1 MYQQV
6 VTQTNLRQ
14 RHAMSTSQQHDV
26 DFYQWT
32 QEQAALLRAM
42 SRDSCPLDL
51 DNLAEEIEDMG
62 RDEIREISSLL
73 RQTMT
78 HLLKIVIDPN
88 TASAAHWFDEI
99 ITFQGDAV
107 LAFSPGLK
115 QRLDLEKIWRVA
127 CNGAARSL
135 QKHAVAVPPLPESCP
150 LSLDDLLDP
159 QFDPDKVAK
168 SLQAAIQTVISS
180 RGGRS

>member
-1 MYQQV
+1 MG
-6 VTQTNLRQ
+6 
-14 RHAMSTSQQHDV
+14 TSQQHDV

-42 SRDSCPLDL
+42 SCDSCPLDL

-62 RDEIREISSLL
+62 RDEIRELSSLM
-73 RQTMT
+73 RQTIT

-88 TASAAHWFDEI
+88 TASAAPWFDEI

-127 CNGAARSL
+127 CNGATRSL
-135 QKHAVAVPPLPESCP
+135 EKHGVAVPPLPENCP

-159 QFDPDKVAK
+159 EFDPDKAAK
-168 SLQAAIQTVISS
+168 SLGAAIQATTPG
-180 RGGRS
+180 RGGR

>member
-1 MYQQV
+1 M
-6 VTQTNLRQ
+6 
-14 RHAMSTSQQHDV
+14 ATSLQHDV

-42 SRDSCPLDL
+42 SCDSCLLDL

-88 TASAAHWFDEI
+88 TASAAHWFDEVV
-99 ITFQGDAV
+99 TFQGDAV
-107 LAFSPGLK
+107 LAFSPGLT

-127 CNGAARSL
+127 CNGATRSL
-135 QKHAVAVPPLPESCP
+135 RKNGVAVPPLPENCP

-159 QFDPDKVAK
+159 QFDPDQVAK
-168 SLQAAIQTVISS
+168 TLEAAIQTVTPGEGN
-180 RGGRS
+180 R

>member
-1 MYQQV
+1 MG
-6 VTQTNLRQ
+6 
-14 RHAMSTSQQHDV
+14 TSQQHDV

-42 SRDSCPLDL
+42 SSDSCLLDL
-51 DNLAEEIEDMG
+51 NNLAEEIEDMG

-73 RQTMT
+73 RQTIT
-78 HLLKIVIDPN
+78 HSLKIVIDPN
-88 TASAAHWFDEI
+88 ATSAERWFDEI

-127 CNGAARSL
+127 CNGVTRSL
-135 QKHAVAVPPLPESCP
+135 EKHGVAVPPLPENCP

-159 QFDPDKVAK
+159 EFDPDKGVKTLAGV
-168 SLQAAIQTVISS
+168 IQTVTP
-180 RGGRS
+180 GKAGRL

>member
-1 MYQQV
+1 
-6 VTQTNLRQ
+6 
-14 RHAMSTSQQHDV
+14 MSTSQQHDV

-42 SRDSCPLDL
+42 PCDSSPLDL

-73 RQTMT
+73 RQTIT
-78 HLLKIVIDPN
+78 HLLKIAIDPN
-88 TASAAHWFDEI
+88 TASAEHWFEEI

-115 QRLDLEKIWRVA
+115 QRLDLEKVWRVA
-127 CNGAARSL
+127 CNGATRSL
-135 QKHAVAVPPLPESCP
+135 EKHGVAVPPLPESCP

-159 QFDPDKVAK
+159 EFDPDKAVKTFA
-168 SLQAAIQTVISS
+168 AAIQTVTLA
-180 RGGRS
+180 RGGR

>member
-1 MYQQV
+1 MG
-6 VTQTNLRQ
+6 
-14 RHAMSTSQQHDV
+14 TSQQHDV

-42 SRDSCPLDL
+42 SSDSCLLDL
-51 DNLAEEIEDMG
+51 NNLAEEIEDMG

-73 RQTMT
+73 RQTIT
-78 HLLKIVIDPN
+78 HSLKIVIDPN
-88 TASAAHWFDEI
+88 ATSAERWFGEI

-127 CNGAARSL
+127 CNGVTRSL
-135 QKHAVAVPPLPESCP
+135 EKHGVAVPPLPENCP

-159 QFDPDKVAK
+159 EFDPDKGVKTLAG
-168 SLQAAIQTVISS
+168 ANQTVTP
-180 RGGRS
+180 GKAGRL

>member
-1 MYQQV
+1 
-6 VTQTNLRQ
+6 
-14 RHAMSTSQQHDV
+14 MSTSQQYDV

-42 SRDSCPLDL
+42 SCDSCPLDL

-73 RQTMT
+73 RQTIT
-78 HLLKIVIDPN
+78 HFLKIAINPN
-88 TASAAHWFDEI
+88 TASAEHWFDEI

-127 CNGAARSL
+127 CNGATRSL
-135 QKHAVAVPPLPESCP
+135 EKHGVAVPPLPENCP

-159 QFDPDKVAK
+159 EFDPDKAAK
-168 SLQAAIQTVISS
+168 SLAAAIQTVTPG
-180 RGGRS
+180 RGGR